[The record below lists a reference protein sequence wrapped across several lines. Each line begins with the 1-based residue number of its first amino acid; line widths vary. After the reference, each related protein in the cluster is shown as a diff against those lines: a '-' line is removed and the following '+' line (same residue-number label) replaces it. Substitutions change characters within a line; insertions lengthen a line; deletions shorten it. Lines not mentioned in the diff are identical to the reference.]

1 MEIAK
6 GIGFFFLTVFIL
18 LNIARGI
25 IPCIILIG
33 IAAYFFPSWY
43 TLMIT
48 GLCISACFGK
58 TLSQRMNYGDRS
70 MLQIQFGAIFD
81 LIGNAMVIISLLIGI
96 FS

>member
-1 MEIAK
+1 MEIVK
-6 GIGFFFLTVFIL
+6 GIGFFIFSVFIL

-25 IPCIILIG
+25 IPCIIIIG

-58 TLSQRMNYGDRS
+58 ALSQRMDYGDRS

-81 LIGNAMVIISLLIGI
+81 LIGNAMVIIGLLIGI